1 MEHHEQMHWQHSDI
15 IYMSVCHYYCYWETL
30 IILVTKATKELAV
43 RNRLSG
49 HSLEP
54 TQRPYF
60 HNYSILWSCQQTPR
74 LVLIKG

>member
-1 MEHHEQMHWQHSDI
+1 MQWPVATFGYHLH
-15 IYMSVCHYYCYWETL
+15 VTL
-30 IILVTKATKELAV
+30 SILDTVTERASTILVAKATKELAV

>member
-1 MEHHEQMHWQHSDI
+1 MASGNI
-15 IYMSVCHYYCYWETL
+15 RISFTCYFVNTVTGRASV
-30 IILVTKATKELAV
+30 ILVAKATKELAV

-54 TQRPYF
+54 TQRQYF